1 MKARG
6 ERALEVVGEE
16 EGEEGLVV
24 TAGSSSA
31 LETRSS
37 VASRLVNQQAT
48 SCLGS
53 LSLPPG
59 EMGIKQHQRIAN
71 VILCQIPR
79 HESNLAR

>member
-6 ERALEVVGEE
+6 ERALEVAGEE

-59 EMGIKQHQRIAN
+59 KKSMKHGKD
-71 VILCQIPR
+71 CQCCPMTLFP
-79 HESNLAR
+79 EG